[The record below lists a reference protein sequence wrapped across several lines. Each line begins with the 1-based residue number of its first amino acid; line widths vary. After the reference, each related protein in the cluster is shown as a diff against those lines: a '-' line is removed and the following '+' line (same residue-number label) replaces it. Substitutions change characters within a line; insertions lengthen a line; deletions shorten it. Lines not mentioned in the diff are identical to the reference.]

1 MGSGGLPVKAE
12 RKRGRAQP
20 PWPGGPPA
28 TPPAPEEGLRL
39 LLGEGEVRGL
49 QVDEPPLGEELGE
62 LGVGEGPA
70 ACQDEEAGEGAEEGE
85 RASSPVRSSRT
96 TREGASP
103 RRPPPPPGGL
113 PGKAQ
118 RLGQEVPGLP
128 QEGARP
134 EGAEAKPS
142 GELPRKDALA
152 EARGGLEPYG
162 EARLLGEKVQKPLP
176 LQVDRAL
183 PGQGHGRKHS
193 SPMPRPPRL
202 PKAPDPSSPTPFKRR
217 VSPLRGTE
225 VGPQGSWKVRQYA

>member
-1 MGSGGLPVKAE
+1 MPGRGG
-12 RKRGRAQP
+12 RGGC
-20 PWPGGPPA
+20 GGGG
-28 TPPAPEEGLRL
+28 EGLL
-39 LLGEGEVRGL
+39 PGEVLEDHQGGRLPQG
-49 QVDEPPLGEELGE
+49 GHH
-62 LGVGEGPA
+62 
-70 ACQDEEAGEGAEEGE
+70 
-85 RASSPVRSSRT
+85 R
-96 TREGASP
+96 
-103 RRPPPPPGGL
+103 PPGGL